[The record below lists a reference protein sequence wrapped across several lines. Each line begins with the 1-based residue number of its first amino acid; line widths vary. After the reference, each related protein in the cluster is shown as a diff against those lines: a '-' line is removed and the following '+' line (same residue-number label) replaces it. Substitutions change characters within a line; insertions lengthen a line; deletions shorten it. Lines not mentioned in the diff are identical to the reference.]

1 MIQSRN
7 VDLVGL
13 YVFDR
18 PLGGFGPEETKP
30 VGGLVGG
37 VHLLIA
43 RPQAHREHLAL
54 LWVGEEQG
62 AIVSLLHLK
71 RRYDVLYDRPVP
83 LLYAF
88 GAYVEVDYPREHNT
102 TAFLA

>member
-1 MIQSRN
+1 
-7 VDLVGL
+7 
-13 YVFDR
+13 
-18 PLGGFGPEETKP
+18 
-30 VGGLVGG
+30 
-37 VHLLIA
+37 LLC
-43 RPQAHREHLAL
+43 
-54 LWVGEEQG
+54 VGEEQG

-71 RRYDVLYDRPVP
+71 RRYDVLYDRTVP

>member
-7 VDLVGL
+7 VDFVGL
-13 YVFDR
+13 DVFDR
-18 PLGGFGPEETKP
+18 PLGTEVTKP

-54 LWVGEEQG
+54 LCVGEEQG

-71 RRYDVLYDRPVP
+71 RRYDVLCDRLVL

-88 GAYVEVDYPREHNT
+88 GEYVEAAYPREHNT